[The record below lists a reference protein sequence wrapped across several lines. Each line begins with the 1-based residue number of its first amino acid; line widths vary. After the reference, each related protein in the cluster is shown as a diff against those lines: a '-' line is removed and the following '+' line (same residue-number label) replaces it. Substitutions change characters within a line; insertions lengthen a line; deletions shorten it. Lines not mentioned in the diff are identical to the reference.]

1 MDFRKKI
8 SKKLVLKLL
17 LFVAV
22 IGLAAVFD
30 AYSDKSTEEG
40 KEIRS
45 ESKDATNDQHSVYFI
60 AQSNCVTAKTSV
72 QKNFNRKPQLKS
84 HDKFIR
90 KHHQLRNHQVL
101 KAEVQSQTTPLIDSY
116 HYLAFQN
123 YFFSDPDDYPV
134 FS

>member
-8 SKKLVLKLL
+8 SKKLVLKLA

-22 IGLAAVFD
+22 MCLAGVFD
-30 AYSDKSTEEG
+30 VYIDQNAEAV
-40 KEIRS
+40 KEIKS
-45 ESKDATNDQHSVYFI
+45 ESKDDTKEQHSVYFI
-60 AQSNCVTAKTSV
+60 AQNNFVAAKTSV
-72 QKNFNRKPQLKS
+72 QKNFNRKLQLKS

-90 KHHQLRNHQVL
+90 KYHQLRNNQVL
-101 KAEVQSQTTPLIDSY
+101 KAEVQPQTTPLIDSY

-123 YFFSDPDDYPV
+123 YFFSDPDEHPA